1 MINYKY
7 INIMS
12 TKVVHCKKD
21 KYDVYVGRPSKWGNL
36 FTHIKDRNTKAEF
49 VVDTRKE
56 AIERYREWILTQ
68 PQLLKDLPEL
78 KDKVLSCWCKPKPCH
93 ADILVELVNKL

>member
-1 MINYKY
+1 
-7 INIMS
+7 MS